1 MHGCKG
7 LRTAVRGA
15 VQSSHPK
22 HPKPSKPYQLTGR
35 PSKDSKA
42 YTLKPSKTLILKPS
56 DRGNPKVM
64 LGETRRF
71 GLAPNRTHLT
81 RQCGAIQNWK
91 LLVKLRIQLDIS
103 LDLGLTNKKMW
114 I

>member
-1 MHGCKG
+1 MVPLPPEPLGGSAHAW
-7 LRTAVRGA
+7 L
-15 VQSSHPK
+15 Q
-22 HPKPSKPYQLTGR
+22 R

-91 LLVKLRIQLDIS
+91 LLIKLRIQLDIS